1 MESDYTDPMQEVVNK
16 IRPPTMF
23 GQVEPLP
30 DKWQEVITLYPAKGG
45 LGIPS
50 LREEAP
56 QQYAASKAITAP
68 HVRSII
74 EQSMSSPE
82 LPEDLKKQRQSLK
95 AASLRFKIVRMDDD
109 YHLTYNHL

>member
-1 MESDYTDPMQEVVNK
+1 MQSTEEVINEMFL
-16 IRPPTMF
+16 PTLF

-30 DKWQEVITLYPAKGG
+30 DKLQEIIILSPAQGG

-68 HVRSII
+68 QVRSNI
-74 EQSMSSPE
+74 EQSMS
-82 LPEDLKKQRQSLK
+82 
-95 AASLRFKIVRMDDD
+95 
-109 YHLTYNHL
+109 